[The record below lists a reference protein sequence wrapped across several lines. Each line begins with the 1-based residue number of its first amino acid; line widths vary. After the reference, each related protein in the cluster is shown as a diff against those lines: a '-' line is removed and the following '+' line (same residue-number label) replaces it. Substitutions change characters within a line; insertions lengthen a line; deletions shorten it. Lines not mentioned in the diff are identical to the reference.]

1 MIYDFKKLNDFF
13 LSDPYSK
20 IVYSSAKDIEVYIA
34 GGYIRD
40 VVIGRNVMD
49 RDYVVKGDLKLVAAK
64 IAAKTNGRLIKIGKG
79 NLYRILLENGVN
91 MDFTPMDQDIEKNLS
106 ERDFTINAMAW
117 SPKTGLID
125 LYSGVRDI
133 EKGLIRVIKNE
144 NLINDPVR
152 IIRAYRIA
160 GDTAFEIDENTIEIF
175 KENSDKI
182 KGVKSERITL
192 EIFKI
197 LNLFDPFKPL
207 KMMAEHMILTKIIC
221 LSNDEL
227 LRKLKEIN
235 ELNRVFDE
243 RPFKNLLKLS
253 DIFSQGLSRIGLL
266 RLEILLKESPVTL
279 LNLSSKIKKSI
290 TQIVKAGKIMRERE
304 GDEREA
310 LYDSFRIARESA
322 SDFLIIN
329 NMRKNA
335 TDLKKFEKIDKK
347 ALLSV
352 KEIMEILKIDRG
364 IILGKAKDFIKKA
377 EFCGKITTKTDAV
390 ELLKREF
397 RH

>member
-20 IVYSSAKDIEVYIA
+20 IVYSSAKDIEVYIV

-40 VVIGRNVMD
+40 VMIGRNVMD
-49 RDYVVKGDLKLVAAK
+49 RDYVVKGDLKIVAAK
-64 IAAKTNGRLIKIGKG
+64 IAAKTNGKLIKIGKG

-125 LYSGVRDI
+125 LYSGVRDV

-144 NLINDPVR
+144 NLRSDPVR

-160 GDTAFEIDENTIEIF
+160 GDTSFEIDENTIEIF

-182 KGVKSERITL
+182 KGVKTERITL

-197 LNLFDPFKPL
+197 LNLFNPFKPL
-207 KMMAEHMILTKIIC
+207 KMMVEHMILTKIIC
-221 LSNDEL
+221 LSNKEL
-227 LRKLKEIN
+227 LTGLKAIN
-235 ELNRVFDE
+235 ELNRTIDE
-243 RPFKNLLKLS
+243 KPFKNLLKPK
-253 DIFSQGLSRIGLL
+253 DIFSQGLSHIGLL
-266 RLEILLKESPVTL
+266 RLEILLRESPETL
-279 LNLSSKIKKSI
+279 LNLSSKIKKR
-290 TQIVKAGKIMRERE
+290 QAEVEKATKIMRAIK
-304 GDEREA
+304 GDEKGA
-310 LYDSFRIARESA
+310 LYYTFRIARSA
-322 SDFLIIN
+322 SVDFLIIN
-329 NMRKNA
+329 NMQDNLP
-335 TDLKKFEKIDKK
+335 DLQRFKEIDKNS
-347 ALLSV
+347 LLSV
-352 KEIMEILKIDRG
+352 KEILEILKIDRG
-364 IILGKAKDFIKKA
+364 IMLGKAIDFIKKA
-377 EFCGKITTKTDAV
+377 EFCRKITTKGDAV

-397 RH
+397 KH